1 MKIQNVAIYIRKSRP
16 EETEADLTSQQ
27 LALIRLCDDKGWN
40 YDIYKDNASS
50 QDLNREEFQMLLGKV
65 KLNVYDA
72 IVVTD
77 QGRLSR
83 NTGHFGTIKETLAN
97 YGVLVVTENKIYDYN
112 RADDDLVSDFESVI
126 SKQEYMAIKKRL
138 IRGRIQSVKS
148 GNWAFG
154 KPPYGYKRNHKTKK
168 LEKNEYAPVIERIFT
183 LYASG
188 VTTVEIARTFELEG
202 VLTPRGT
209 IWDDARI
216 STVLSNEVYKGCVVY
231 GKTINSRTDKYKN
244 GRPKQLKNKEE
255 YIIVENAHE
264 PIIDPVIWEQC
275 KQIRQVRN
283 TRPPGA
289 RIGKMP
295 FSNLI
300 KCAIC
305 GATHSFQK
313 RKTKTYGE
321 QIRITS
327 CQTKIYDENG
337 SYSIC
342 KNKGVDLYKFEEV
355 FYKTF
360 SKYVD
365 EIDQYIE
372 VIKNSVSNDVE
383 DVDTNSIK
391 GQIKKIDSQ
400 IKKVQQGFVMEI
412 FTDEEAKKQISG
424 LKTRKEQLEQELIEA
439 SDNSHE
445 QKVSHLEQTITNI
458 KLVTQGSKLISNRE
472 ANELFR
478 EVIER
483 IEYQR
488 VGDHTAD
495 INLTIYYK

>member
-16 EETEADLTSQQ
+16 EETEVDLTSQQ

-50 QDLNREEFQMLLGKV
+50 QDLQREEFQKLLTKV
-65 KLNVYDA
+65 QQNAYDA

-83 NTGHFGTIKETLAN
+83 NTGHFGTIKEILAN
-97 YGVLVVTENKIYDYN
+97 YGVLVVTETKTYDYN

-126 SKQEYMAIKKRL
+126 SKQEYMAIKRRL

-154 KPPYGYKRNHKTKK
+154 KPPFGYERNYKTKK
-168 LEKNEYAPVIERIFT
+168 LEKNEYAPIIERIFA
-183 LYASG
+183 LYADG
-188 VTTVEIARTFELEG
+188 ATTVEIARTFELEG
-202 VLTPRGT
+202 ILTPRGA

-231 GKTINSRTDKYKN
+231 GKTFNSRTEKYKN
-244 GRPKQLKNKEE
+244 GRPKQLKNNGDF
-255 YIIVENAHE
+255 IIIENAHE
-264 PIIDPVIWEQC
+264 PIIDPVTWEKC
-275 KQIRQVRN
+275 KQIRHKRN
-283 TRPPGA
+283 SRPPGA

-300 KCAIC
+300 KCALC
-305 GATHSFQK
+305 GATHSFQT
-313 RKTKTYGE
+313 RKTNAYGE
-321 QIRITS
+321 QMRITS

-337 SYSIC
+337 GYSIC

-355 FYKTF
+355 FFKNF
-360 SKYVD
+360 SKYVN

-372 VIKNSVSNDVE
+372 VIKNSVDIEIVSIDV
-383 DVDTNSIK
+383 NSIEK
-391 GQIKKIDSQ
+391 QIKNIDGQ

-412 FTDEEAKKQISG
+412 FTDEEARTQINK
-424 LKTRKEQLEQELIEA
+424 LKIRREELEKELIEA
-439 SDNSHE
+439 SSNSNE
-445 QKVSHLEQTITNI
+445 EKLNELETLVNKI
-458 KLVTQGSKLISNRE
+458 KLATQGSLSIANRE
-472 ANELFR
+472 ANEIFR
-478 EVIER
+478 EVIDR
-483 IEYQR
+483 IEYKR
-488 VGDHTAD
+488 IGNHTAG

>member
-50 QDLNREEFQMLLGKV
+50 QDLQREEFQKLLAKV
-65 KLNVYDA
+65 QLNAYDA

-83 NTGHFGTIKETLAN
+83 NTGHFGTIKEILSN
-97 YGVLVVTENKIYDYN
+97 YGVLVVTETKTYDYN

-126 SKQEYMAIKKRL
+126 SKQEYMAIKRRL
-138 IRGRIQSVKS
+138 IRGRIQSAKS

-154 KPPYGYKRNHKTKK
+154 RPPFGYERNYKTKK
-168 LEKNEYAPVIERIFT
+168 LEKNDYAPVITRIFT
-183 LYASG
+183 LYAEG
-188 VTTVEIARTFELEG
+188 ATTVEIARTFELEG
-202 VLTPRGT
+202 VLTPNGA

-231 GKTINSRTDKYKN
+231 GKTKNSRTEKYKN
-244 GRPKQLKNKEE
+244 GRPKQLKNEGDF
-255 YIIVENAHE
+255 ILVENAHE

-275 KQIRQVRN
+275 RKIRQDRN
-283 TRPPGA
+283 SRPPGA

-313 RKTKTYGE
+313 RKTKAYGE

-327 CQTKIYDENG
+327 CQTKIYDDKG
-337 SYSIC
+337 GYTIC
-342 KNKGVDLYKFEEV
+342 KNKGVDLYKFEKV
-355 FYKTF
+355 FYDYFTKF
-360 SKYVD
+360 VKQ
-365 EIDQYIE
+365 IDDYID
-372 VIKNSVSNDVE
+372 VIKNSLEGEEISIDI
-383 DVDTNSIK
+383 NSIEK
-391 GQIKKIDSQ
+391 QIKSIDGQ

-412 FTDEEAKKQISG
+412 FTDAEARTQINK
-424 LKTRKEQLEQELIEA
+424 LKIRKEELEKELLEA
-439 SDNSHE
+439 SNNSNE
-445 QKVSHLEQTITNI
+445 EKLNELENLVNKI
-458 KLVTQGSKLISNRE
+458 KLVTSGDLSIANRE
-472 ANELFR
+472 ANEVFR
-478 EVIER
+478 EVIDYM
-483 IEYQR
+483 EYKR
-488 VGDHTAD
+488 VGDHTAG
-495 INLTIYYK
+495 IELTIHYK